1 MNSLWTLL
9 DWILPSVRLSDDL
22 EDRYLTDDGY
32 SVASTLTAPRIRGQY
47 SHELRRDWT
56 RERDRDRERELD
68 RERAR
73 IAIEDREKERQ
84 RAQLLERDN
93 AALQQRIAALERDL
107 QSARQSL
114 ATFSVL
120 SSPAPPTN
128 ALSAQPRIYHTPS
141 PNPVDLRTSYDSL
154 LSSYKMAHRALQERT
169 EEVASLKTFLSKT
182 DEWSGA
188 QLLQALRD
196 LNAEIVQLAASAAEE
211 FASAL
216 DRRVDL
222 VRQSDRELLSSA
234 IGPVMTNLLVTRDHS
249 TDPTLVQFAIQA
261 WEVFCVGRIMNAFC
275 FGLPYD
281 IDQFLGNLF
290 EQMNRT
296 GQSALAHSSSLLIP
310 CCRATSRRFTLASP
324 HQQSLAP
331 LPPPNDPT
339 RHPTRHP
346 PPIFQLNDTNLRG
359 LLAILALSGCTDSRG
374 VHRDPLRSR
383 FGAALARI
391 SERAEIIARAVREG
405 VMSSVFEVTWVNP
418 GNVGRKDKDERW
430 FDWAAMENVYAGHGS
445 ERSKV
450 LCTVE
455 FGLVCIRHGS
465 WPEANGGPKPNGSAS
480 TGVNGN
486 GVAANGG
493 PEGPLTRSVLL
504 KPRVLLESV
513 MDIL

>member
-32 SVASTLTAPRIRGQY
+32 SVASTLAAPRIRGQY

-56 RERDRDRERELD
+56 RERDRERELD

-296 GQSALAHSSSLLIP
+296 EPQAAASRWRALTNSH
-310 CCRATSRRFTLASP
+310 SRRF
-324 HQQSLAP
+324 
-331 LPPPNDPT
+331 LPQRPDAPPNSPSA
-339 RHPTRHP
+339 
-346 PPIFQLNDTNLRG
+346 PIFQLNDTNLRG

-405 VMSSVFEVTWVNP
+405 VMSNVFEVTWVNP